1 MATTYSDLKTDIQ
14 TWMQNTGTDFTNQ
27 LDTFINNT
35 EQRLLREIDP
45 EAFTFNVFSTL
56 TSGNRFM
63 NNPTDLLI
71 IKNLL
76 IQNGDDRIFLE
87 MKTDEFIYEFWP
99 DATQT
104 GVPKFFANFDDD
116 STLIA
121 PTPNSN
127 YRVEMQYI
135 ARITTLSA
143 SNTTNW
149 LTTYADDALLYGC
162 LSEASIFTKN
172 MEDYALYNKRYQEIV
187 AGLNNQSRRRR
198 RTDYK
203 FPASPAGTDTLTGSQ

>member
-1 MATTYSDLKTDIQ
+1 MATTYSDLRTDIQ

-45 EAFTFNVFSTL
+45 EAFVFNVYSAL

-63 NNPTDLLI
+63 NNPSDLLI

-76 IQNGDDRIFLE
+76 IENGSDRIFLE
-87 MKTDEFIYEFWP
+87 MKTDEFIYEYWP
-99 DATQT
+99 DDSQT
-104 GVPKFFANFDDD
+104 GVPKYFANYDDD
-116 STLIA
+116 STLLA
-121 PTPNSN
+121 PTPDSN
-127 YRVEMQYI
+127 YRVEMQYVG
-135 ARITTLSA
+135 RIETLSTT
-143 SNTTNW
+143 NTTNW
-149 LTTYADDALLYGC
+149 LTENADDALLYGC

-172 MEDYALYNKRYQEIV
+172 MEDYALYDKRYQEIV

>member
-1 MATTYSDLKTDIQ
+1 MATTYADLKTDIQ

-45 EAFTFNVFSTL
+45 EAFVFNKFTNL
-56 TSGNRFM
+56 TSGNRFLA
-63 NNPTDLLI
+63 NPSDLLI

-76 IQNGDDRIFLE
+76 VENGSDRIFLE
-87 MKTDEFIYEFWP
+87 MKTDEFIYEYWP
-99 DATQT
+99 DDSQT
-104 GVPKFFANFDDD
+104 GVPKYFANYDDD
-116 STLIA
+116 STLLA
-121 PTPNSN
+121 PTPDSN
-127 YRVEMQYI
+127 YRVEMQYV
-135 ARITTLSA
+135 ARIETLSIT
-143 SNTTNW
+143 NTTNW
-149 LTTYADDALLYGC
+149 LTENADDALLYGC

-172 MEDYALYNKRYQEIV
+172 MEDYALYDKRYQEIV

>member
-1 MATTYSDLKTDIQ
+1 MATTYADLKTDIQ

-45 EAFTFNVFSTL
+45 EAFVFNKYTSL
-56 TSGNRFM
+56 TSGSRFL
-63 NNPTDLLI
+63 NNPSDLLI

-87 MKTDEFIYEFWP
+87 MKTDEFVYEYWP

-104 GVPKFFANFDDD
+104 GLPKYFANYDDD
-116 STLIA
+116 STLLA
-121 PTPNSN
+121 PTPDSN
-127 YRVEMQYI
+127 YTVEMQYI
-135 ARITTLSA
+135 ARVETLS
-143 SNTTNW
+143 STNTTNW
-149 LTTYADDALLYGC
+149 LTENADDALLYGC

-172 MEDYALYNKRYQEIV
+172 MEDYALYDKRYQEIV

>member
-1 MATTYSDLKTDIQ
+1 MTTTYATLKTDIQ
-14 TWMQNTGTDFTNQ
+14 TWMQNSGTDFTSQ
-27 LDTFINNT
+27 LDTFIDNT

-45 EAFTFNVFSTL
+45 EAFTFNAFSTL
-56 TSGNRFM
+56 STGNRFM
-63 NNPTDLLI
+63 NNPPDLLI

-76 IQNGDDRIFLE
+76 IQNQNDRIFLE
-87 MKTDEFIYEFWP
+87 MKTNEYLYEFWP
-99 DATQT
+99 DATFT
-104 GVPKFFANFDDD
+104 GVPKFFSNYDDVT
-116 STLIA
+116 TLIA
-121 PTPNSN
+121 PTPNSD

-135 ARITTLSA
+135 ARIEPLSTT
-143 SNTTNW
+143 NTTSW
-149 LTTYADDALLYGC
+149 LTENADDALLYGC

>member
-1 MATTYSDLKTDIQ
+1 MATTYTDLKTDIQ

-45 EAFTFNVFSTL
+45 EAFVFNKFTNL
-56 TSGNRFM
+56 TSGNRFLA
-63 NNPTDLLI
+63 NPSDLLI

-76 IQNGDDRIFLE
+76 IQNGNDRIFLE
-87 MKTDEFIYEFWP
+87 MKTDEYIYEYWP
-99 DATQT
+99 DASQT
-104 GVPKFFANFDDD
+104 GLPKYFANYDDD
-116 STLIA
+116 STLLA
-121 PTPNSN
+121 PTPDSN
-127 YRVEMQYI
+127 YVVEMQYV
-135 ARITTLSA
+135 ARIQTLSA
-143 SNTTNW
+143 TNTTNW
-149 LTTYADDALLYGC
+149 LTENADDALLYGC
-162 LSEASIFTKN
+162 LSEACIFTKN
-172 MEDYALYNKRYQEIV
+172 TEDYALYNKRYQEIV

>member
-1 MATTYSDLKTDIQ
+1 MATTYSDLRTDIQ

-45 EAFTFNVFSTL
+45 EAFVFNKFTNL
-56 TSGNRFM
+56 TSGNRFLA
-63 NNPTDLLI
+63 NPSDLLI

-76 IQNGDDRIFLE
+76 IENGSDRIFLE
-87 MKTDEFIYEFWP
+87 MKTDEFIYEYWP
-99 DATQT
+99 DDSQT
-104 GVPKFFANFDDD
+104 GVPKYFANYDDD
-116 STLIA
+116 STLLA
-121 PTPNSN
+121 PTPDSN
-127 YRVEMQYI
+127 YRVEMQYVG
-135 ARITTLSA
+135 RIETLSTT
-143 SNTTNW
+143 NTTNW
-149 LTTYADDALLYGC
+149 LTENADDALLYGC

-172 MEDYALYNKRYQEIV
+172 MEDYALYDKRYQEIV

>member
-1 MATTYSDLKTDIQ
+1 
-14 TWMQNTGTDFTNQ
+14 
-27 LDTFINNT
+27 
-35 EQRLLREIDP
+35 
-45 EAFTFNVFSTL
+45 
-56 TSGNRFM
+56 
-63 NNPTDLLI
+63 
-71 IKNLL
+71 
-76 IQNGDDRIFLE
+76 

-172 MEDYALYNKRYQEIV
+172 TPCFFISSCSTLCI
-187 AGLNNQSRRRR
+187 S
-198 RTDYK
+198 
-203 FPASPAGTDTLTGSQ
+203 SPLTH

>member
-45 EAFTFNVFSTL
+45 EAFTFNKFSTL

-63 NNPTDLLI
+63 NNPDDLLI

-99 DATQT
+99 DASQT

-127 YRVEMQYI
+127 FTVEMQYI
-135 ARITTLSA
+135 ARIPTLSG

-149 LTTYADDALLYGC
+149 LTEYADDALLYGC

-172 MEDYALYNKRYQEIV
+172 MEDYALYDKRYQEIV
-187 AGLNNQSRRRR
+187 LGLNNQSRRRR
-198 RTDYK
+198 RTDYE